1 MIGQYDVKSSSV
13 YFYVQRSTSFN
24 TNNVPIPFDV
34 TRLNIGNAMNA
45 GSGIFTAPKPG
56 THFFSFSGIN
66 DVGSDYFHPMLYLN
80 GNRIGTG
87 NGNTNHGTATL
98 QSTLQLNVGDKVAV
112 QLGSDVTS
120 ILYDDGNRYTHF
132 TGWLHQED
140 LSF

>member
-1 MIGQYDVKSSSV
+1 
-13 YFYVQRSTSFN
+13 
-24 TNNVPIPFDV
+24 
-34 TRLNIGNAMNA
+34 MNA

-98 QSTLQLNVGDKVAV
+98 QSTLQLNVGDNVAV

-132 TGWLHQED
+132 TGWLLQED
-140 LSF
+140 LSKCLEVYCGTIHCSFTEIMIKKLVVCRIV